1 MTAALVIGK
10 FYPPH
15 AGHLHLL
22 RCALAVRDHVVV
34 LCLGAAGDTYA
45 PAQRLAALLED
56 AAEAGLD
63 PARILGHPGYD
74 QTPFDLT
81 DPIVWAAHAEVFRA
95 HLTGLP
101 AVDTVVTSEGYGP
114 ELAARLGLTHHPCD
128 PTRTAVPISATRLR
142 ADLLASWDA
151 LGPGTRRMLT
161 ARIVLL
167 GAESTGTTTL
177 AVALAERLRTRGG
190 PWTRTRVVE
199 EYGRTLTE
207 RKQLQ
212 AAAEHGAVPLS
223 VDWTPADFSEVA
235 TVQAWSEE
243 KAAAVGGPALICD
256 TDAFATP
263 IWERRYLG
271 AERARLDPSSLGRGD
286 VYLLTHHEG
295 VPFVQDGTRDGSHL
309 RSQMTDD
316 LLAHMV
322 AHNKPFTVLTGT
334 LAQRIA
340 LAERITD
347 QAVQRRLTFT
357 QPI

>member
-22 RCALAVRDHVVV
+22 RCALAVRDQVVV

-45 PAQRLAALLED
+45 PVQRLAALLED
-56 AAEAGLD
+56 AAAAGLD
-63 PARILGHPGYD
+63 TARILGHPGYD
-74 QTPFDLT
+74 QTPFDLA
-81 DPIVWAAHAEVFRA
+81 DAIVWAAHAAVFRA
-95 HLTGLP
+95 HLDGLP
-101 AVDTVVTSEGYGP
+101 AVDTLVTSEAYGP
-114 ELAARLGLTHHPCD
+114 ELADRLGLTHHPCD
-128 PTRTAVPISATRLR
+128 PTRSTVPISSTSLR
-142 ADLLASWDA
+142 VDPLAAWDT

-177 AVALAERLRTRGG
+177 AEALAGRLRTRGG

-199 EYGRTLTE
+199 EYGRTLTV
-207 RKQLQ
+207 RKQQQ
-212 AAAEHGAVPLS
+212 AAAENGAVPLS

-235 TVQAWSEE
+235 TVQAWAEE
-243 KAAAVGGPALICD
+243 QAAAVGGPALICD

-271 AERARLDPSSLGRGD
+271 TECARLDPTSLGRGD

-295 VPFVQDGTRDGSHL
+295 VPFVQDGTRDGAHL
-309 RSQMTDD
+309 RAQMTDD
-316 LLAHMV
+316 LLAHLV
-322 AHNKPFTVLTGT
+322 AHDRPFTVLTGS
-334 LAQRIA
+334 LAQRIE

-347 QAVQRRLTFT
+347 QAVQGRLTFT